1 MSGVSLLLIP
11 VQANFRLMFEFR
23 LGCNTNA
30 PAPEVVLAS
39 LSVLFGSTRALKRD
53 GGYRCESPKLGVKY
67 HTKRVTVTANSYPV
81 QILKIKIFRLH
92 PQALL

>member
-1 MSGVSLLLIP
+1 MDGTPSPATAWARS
-11 VQANFRLMFEFR
+11 RLPNN
-23 LGCNTNA
+23 GSNTNA
-30 PAPEVVLAS
+30 LAPEVVLAS